1 MPEMI
6 INRMRSQ
13 AEWTVLAVFGGK
25 FFKVAIT
32 TKG

>member
-1 MPEMI
+1 
-6 INRMRSQ
+6 MRSQ